1 LHDDKQAYNAFGE
14 PERQTSV
21 VGSTP
26 VFDVQIA
33 RDHLGRITQRIEVV
47 DGITR
52 LFQYGYDLAG
62 RLQTVTRDSTLVAR
76 YTYDANGNRLTA
88 EGEAHGGGLPITAT
102 YDDQDRLLTYGN
114 ASCTYTANGELA
126 TKTVNGQTTS
136 YVYDTLGN
144 LVTVTQPNG
153 DVISYTI
160 DGRGRRV
167 GKSINGVR
175 VRGWLYADQLRPI
188 AELDGDGNVVSRFV
202 YGTKV
207 NVPEY
212 MIREG
217 VTYRIFSD
225 HLGSPRVVV
234 NTSTGQIVQRMDFHA
249 FGEIIQDS
257 NPGWQPFGFAGG
269 LQDADT
275 GLARFG
281 TRDYFPLSGRWLSRD
296 GVLFIGGT
304 ENLYEYSLQ
313 DPQNAIDPSGNVP
326 LAALIPVVGGLVG
339 GGIEAYAAAAS
350 GGNVVGAFAS
360 GFVSG
365 AVGSLAAMG
374 AASVPGVGVAVAG
387 AVGGV
392 AGSLTSGLLSGGPL
406 NAAELAVGT
415 VAGAATSAVAA
426 KLLPTVGR
434 LPDLL
439 KLRDISN
446 FGKNSQR
453 LVGQE
458 AASGAMG
465 GGFGAI
471 FGGLLCK

>member
-1 LHDDKQAYNAFGE
+1 LLTSAGNLVVTRDPQNGFVTETTLGTTIDTHAYNDFGE

-21 VGSTP
+21 VGSMP

-102 YDDQDRLLTYGN
+102 YDDQDRLLTYGD
-114 ASCTYTANGELA
+114 ASYTYTPNGELA

-144 LVTVTQPNG
+144 LITVTQPNG

-175 VRGWLYADQLRPI
+175 VKGWLYADQLRPI
-188 AELDGDGNVVSRFV
+188 AELDGSGNVISRFV
-202 YGTKV
+202 YGTKL

-212 MIREG
+212 MIRDG
-217 VTYRIFSD
+217 VTHRIFSD

-257 NPGWQPFGFAGG
+257 NPGWQPFGFAAG
-269 LQDADT
+269 LYDSDT
-275 GLARFG
+275 ELTRFG
-281 TRDYFPLSGRWLSRD
+281 VRHYAANVGRWTAADPLGFHAEDTNIYSYVSNAPTNFVDPTGQFAWVAAAPLSA
-296 GVLFIGGT
+296 
-304 ENLYEYSLQ
+304 
-313 DPQNAIDPSGNVP
+313 PQ
-326 LAALIPVVGGLVG
+326 
-339 GGIEAYAAAAS
+339 
-350 GGNVVGAFAS
+350 
-360 GFVSG
+360 
-365 AVGSLAAMG
+365 
-374 AASVPGVGVAVAG
+374 
-387 AVGGV
+387 
-392 AGSLTSGLLSGGPL
+392 
-406 NAAELAVGT
+406 
-415 VAGAATSAVAA
+415 
-426 KLLPTVGR
+426 
-434 LPDLL
+434 
-439 KLRDISN
+439 
-446 FGKNSQR
+446 
-453 LVGQE
+453 
-458 AASGAMG
+458 
-465 GGFGAI
+465 
-471 FGGLLCK
+471 